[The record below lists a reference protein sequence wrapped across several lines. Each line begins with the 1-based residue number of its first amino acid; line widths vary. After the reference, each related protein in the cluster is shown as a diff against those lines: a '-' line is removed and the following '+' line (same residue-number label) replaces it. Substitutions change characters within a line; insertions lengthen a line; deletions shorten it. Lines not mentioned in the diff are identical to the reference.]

1 MNLDRLVEE
10 YVKQKG
16 FIEKAEKRNGE
27 LKEMLVEAVDKDG
40 EIDPDSGHKT
50 VATGNWILTRQRR
63 AKKTFDTETAIQWA
77 KALGIWDEVN
87 STHTV
92 TTTVL
97 DHDKLLGYIYAHPEH
112 EALYQSFHKEDIT
125 WAFMPPKPHTDIDY

>member
-27 LKEMLVEAVDKDG
+27 LKEMLVKAVDEYG
-40 EIDPDSGHKT
+40 EVDPDSGHKT
-50 VATGNWILTRQRR
+50 IATGNWVLTRQRR
-63 AKKTFDTETAIQWA
+63 ARKSFNRDAAIQWA
-77 KALGIWDEVN
+77 KDHGVWDEV
-87 STHTV
+87 STTQTHT
-92 TTTVL
+92 TTTL
-97 DHDKLLGYIYAHPEH
+97 NEDKLLGYIYKHPEF
-112 EALYQSFHKEDIT
+112 EPVYQSFHTEDVT